1 MEQKN
6 NVVGWF
12 EIPVLNMER
21 AIRFYEKIFDFKLAR
36 QKVGNLE
43 MAWFPWVD
51 DAIGASGSLVL
62 NKELYK
68 PSKDGVLIYFTAQSG
83 DVFVELSR
91 VKDAGGKV
99 LVPKTLITDDIG
111 YMAII
116 EDTEGN
122 RIALHSRK

>member
-1 MEQKN
+1 MEKKH

-12 EIPVLNMER
+12 EIPVSNMER
-21 AIRFYEKIFDFKLAR
+21 AISFYEKIFDFKLVR
-36 QKVGNLE
+36 QKIGNLD

-51 DAIGASGSLVL
+51 DAIGASGSLVF

-83 DVFVELSR
+83 DVSIELSR

-99 LVPKTLITDDIG
+99 YIPKTLITDDIG
-111 YMAII
+111 YMAVI

-122 RIALHSRK
+122 RVALHARK